1 MLAANY
7 NRILTHFLLAA
18 VLLLGLYGNTVRA
31 EDHGQ
36 VVMITHAS
44 SSAEAISLLEI
55 RRLYLGFPS
64 QDADIGKPIIN
75 RSDRQLFEDFL
86 KNIMHVTE
94 DGYRRKIVRRVFR
107 YGSDY
112 VTELQS
118 IEKIAQYLVENPNDV
133 VFVHGKNLQR
143 YGDVKILVRLW

>member
-1 MLAANY
+1 MLVADC
-7 NRILTHFLLAA
+7 NRVITHVLLA
-18 VLLLGLYGNTVRA
+18 VLLLLGLCGKSVRA

-36 VVMITHAS
+36 VVMITHTS

-55 RRLYLGFPS
+55 RRLYLGFSS

-75 RSDRQLFEDFL
+75 HSDRQLFEDFL

-118 IEKIAQYLVENPNDV
+118 IEKIAQHLAENPNDV
-133 VFVHGKNLQR
+133 VFVYVNNLQR